1 MPRSDAL
8 RRWRSRPLMPSRADL
23 GRTGDVRL
31 AAVLLVSIVA
41 AILPLLR
48 VVAAGAWLAVA
59 VAVAAAVLLVGIG
72 LRRLRTPAVVVTLA
86 ELVTACALVTAVYF
100 ADTALLLVIP
110 TPGTFAELP
119 SLVAGASEQIINGV
133 APLIAERPLAV
144 IAVAAI
150 AALTVLLDHTV
161 ITARMPLLAAVALI
175 AVWLIPA
182 LSVPAPVDLIAFI
195 VFAAAILLLI
205 RAETRSRE
213 RALARSVAETAAEAR
228 RGGDAEPRVRPGR
241 AGAVL
246 AAGLAVTAIVATV
259 IVVPELP
266 RPAPRVGIGTGPATT
281 INASLELGDDLRR
294 PTDVE
299 VLTTRTNAPSMPYLR
314 AATLSSFDGDVWEP
328 DRDETTPLT
337 PEALGP
343 VVADPDMRVTEYQT
357 TVSITQLSSAWLP
370 VPGPAVRVDDLS
382 GGWEAMPANRTV
394 IAAGADTQ
402 GQEYVATT
410 HVVRPTLEQ
419 IQAAGTTTEGLPD
432 TVTQLPADMPS
443 SIARTALD
451 VASGAANDYDRLA
464 ALQRW
469 FRSSEFTYSLDA
481 PVADGF
487 DGSGVDAIADFLEV
501 RSGYCV
507 HFASAF
513 AVMARTLGM
522 PSRIV
527 IGYLPGTLTGRVVDG
542 ESVAT
547 VLSSQLHAWPE
558 VYFAGIGWIPF
569 EPTNSLGTPA
579 TYTRSAQP
587 LPDDGGQDVPPAPAP
602 QQTATTAPEAGQTP
616 TPTATTGA
624 GADSGASPLAV
635 VLPYGAVVLGFA
647 ALVLLPALVGAVR
660 RRWQTRAAERGDVLA
675 AWRIVR
681 ESARDV
687 GLRVDDADSPRALG
701 IRLAAVPTVPAGR
714 IEGLVAAVERTSY
727 GAPDGARDTAAGRA
741 AASDALAVRRG
752 LLASVSTPRRIGA
765 VLLPR
770 ALVRA

>member
-1 MPRSDAL
+1 
-8 RRWRSRPLMPSRADL
+8 MPSRAEL
-23 GRTGDVRL
+23 SRTGDTPL
-31 AAVLLVSIVA
+31 AAVLLFSIVA

-48 VVAAGAWLAVA
+48 VVAAGTWLVVA
-59 VAVAAAVLLVGIG
+59 VAVAAALLLVGVG
-72 LRRLRTPAVVVTLA
+72 LRRLHTPAVVVTLA
-86 ELVTACALVTAVYF
+86 ELVTAGALVTAVYF
-100 ADTALLLVIP
+100 GDTALLLVIP
-110 TPGTFAELP
+110 TPGTFAEVP
-119 SLVAGASEQIINGV
+119 SLIAGASGQIVNGV
-133 APLIAERPLAV
+133 APLTADRPLAV
-144 IAVAAI
+144 LAVTAVAA
-150 AALTVLLDHTV
+150 LTILLDHTV
-161 ITARMPLLAAVALI
+161 ITARMPLLAAIALV

-182 LSVPAPVDLIAFI
+182 LSVPAPVDLIAFV
-195 VFAAAILLLI
+195 VFAAAVLLLI
-205 RAETRSRE
+205 RTETRSRE
-213 RALARSVAETAAEAR
+213 RALARSAAAASAAEAR
-228 RGGDAEPRVRPGR
+228 QRGEAEPRRRLPR
-241 AGAVL
+241 SGAVL

-314 AATLSSFDGDVWEP
+314 AATLSSFDGRVWEP

-343 VVADPDMRVTEYQT
+343 VVADPDVRVTEYQT

-382 GGWEAMPANRTV
+382 GGWEAMPSNRTV
-394 IAAGADTQ
+394 VAADTDTQ
-402 GQEYVATT
+402 GQEYVTTT

-419 IQAAGTTTEGLPD
+419 IQAAGTTIDGLPD
-432 TVTQLPADMPS
+432 TVTQLPADMPAA
-443 SIARTALD
+443 IERTARE
-451 VASGAANDYDRLA
+451 VTAGAENDYDRLA

-469 FRSSEFTYSLDA
+469 FRSAEFTYSLDA
-481 PVADGF
+481 PVSDGF

-513 AVMARTLGM
+513 AVMARTLDM

-527 IGYLPGTLTGRVVDG
+527 VGYLPGTLTGRVVDG

-558 VYFAGIGWIPF
+558 VYFAGIGWVPF

-579 TYTRSAQP
+579 SYTRSAQP

-602 QQTATTAPEAGQTP
+602 QQTATVAPDGGPTP
-616 TPTATTGA
+616 TPTASTGTSA
-624 GADSGASPLAV
+624 GSETSPLALA
-635 VLPYGAVVLGFA
+635 LPYGGVVLGFA
-647 ALVLLPALVGAVR
+647 ALVLLPALLGAAR
-660 RRWQTRAAERGDVLA
+660 RRWQTTAAERGDVLA

-681 ESARDV
+681 ESARDIGV
-687 GLRVDDADSPRALG
+687 RIDDAESPRALG
-701 IRLAAVPTVPAGR
+701 IRLAAVPTVPVDRVDA
-714 IEGLVAAVERTSY
+714 LVAAVERTSY
-727 GAPDGARDTAAGRA
+727 DVPDGDRDAAIGRA

-770 ALVRA
+770 FLVRA

>member
-1 MPRSDAL
+1 
-8 RRWRSRPLMPSRADL
+8 MPSRAEL
-23 GRTGDVRL
+23 SRTGDTPL
-31 AAVLLVSIVA
+31 AAVLLLSIVA

-48 VVAAGAWLAVA
+48 VVAAGTWLVVA
-59 VAVAAAVLLVGIG
+59 VAVAAALLLVGVG
-72 LRRLRTPAVVVTLA
+72 LRRLHTPAVVVTLA
-86 ELVTACALVTAVYF
+86 ELVTAGALVTAVYF
-100 ADTALLLVIP
+100 GDTALLLVIP
-110 TPGTFAELP
+110 TPGTFAEVP
-119 SLVAGASEQIINGV
+119 SLIAGASGQIVNGV
-133 APLIAERPLAV
+133 APLTADRPLAV
-144 IAVAAI
+144 LAVTAVAA
-150 AALTVLLDHTV
+150 LTILLDHTV
-161 ITARMPLLAAVALI
+161 ITARMPLLAAIALV

-182 LSVPAPVDLIAFI
+182 LSVPAPVDLIAFV
-195 VFAAAILLLI
+195 VFAAAVLLLI
-205 RAETRSRE
+205 RTETRSRE
-213 RALARSVAETAAEAR
+213 RALARSAAAASAAEAR
-228 RGGDAEPRVRPGR
+228 QRGEAEPRRRLPR
-241 AGAVL
+241 SGAVL

-314 AATLSSFDGDVWEP
+314 AATLSSFDGRVWEP

-343 VVADPDMRVTEYQT
+343 VVADPDVRVTEYQT

-382 GGWEAMPANRTV
+382 GGWEAMPSNRTV
-394 IAAGADTQ
+394 VAADTDTQ
-402 GQEYVATT
+402 GQEYVTTT

-419 IQAAGTTTEGLPD
+419 IQAAGTTIDGLPD
-432 TVTQLPADMPS
+432 TVTQLPADMPAA
-443 SIARTALD
+443 IERTARE
-451 VASGAANDYDRLA
+451 VTAGAENDYDRLA

-469 FRSSEFTYSLDA
+469 FRSAEFTYSLDA
-481 PVADGF
+481 PVSDGF

-513 AVMARTLGM
+513 AVMARTLDM

-527 IGYLPGTLTGRVVDG
+527 VGYLPGTLTGRVVDG

-558 VYFAGIGWIPF
+558 VYFAGIGWVPF

-579 TYTRSAQP
+579 SYTRSAQP

-602 QQTATTAPEAGQTP
+602 QQTATVAPDGGPTP
-616 TPTATTGA
+616 TPTASTGTSA
-624 GADSGASPLAV
+624 GSETSPLALA
-635 VLPYGAVVLGFA
+635 LPYGGVVLGFA
-647 ALVLLPALVGAVR
+647 ALVLLPALLGAAR
-660 RRWQTRAAERGDVLA
+660 RRWQTTAAERGDVLA

-681 ESARDV
+681 ESARDIGV
-687 GLRVDDADSPRALG
+687 RIDDAESPRALG
-701 IRLAAVPTVPAGR
+701 IRLAAVPTVPVDR
-714 IEGLVAAVERTSY
+714 IDALVAAVERTSY
-727 GAPDGARDTAAGRA
+727 DVPDGDRDAAIGRA

-770 ALVRA
+770 FLVRA

>member
-1 MPRSDAL
+1 
-8 RRWRSRPLMPSRADL
+8 MPSRAEL

-31 AAVLLVSIVA
+31 AAVLLAAIVA
-41 AILPLLR
+41 AMLPLLR
-48 VVAAGAWLAVA
+48 VVAAGTWLVVA
-59 VAVAAAVLLVGIG
+59 IAIAASVLLVGIA
-72 LRRLRTPAVVVTLA
+72 LRRLRSPAVVVTLA

-100 ADTALLLVIP
+100 GDTALLLVVP
-110 TPGTFAELP
+110 TPGTFAEVP
-119 SLVAGASEQIINGV
+119 SLVAGASEQIVNGV
-133 APLIAERPLAV
+133 APLAAERPLAV
-144 IAVAAI
+144 VAVAAV

-161 ITARMPLLAAVALI
+161 ITARMPLLAAIALV

-182 LSVPAPVDLIAFI
+182 LSVPAPVDLIAFV
-195 VFAAAILLLI
+195 VFAAAVLLLV

-213 RALARSVAETAAEAR
+213 RALARSIATTSAAEAR
-228 RGGDAEPRVRPGR
+228 QRGEAEPRRSPVRSS
-241 AGAVL
+241 AVL
-246 AAGLAVTAIVATV
+246 AASLAVTAIVATV
-259 IVVPELP
+259 IVTPELP

-281 INASLELGDDLRR
+281 INANLELGDDLRR

-299 VLTTRTNAPSMPYLR
+299 VLTTRTNAPNMPYLR
-314 AATLSSFDGDVWEP
+314 AATLSSFDGRVWEP

-343 VVADPDMRVTEYQT
+343 VVADPDVRVTEYQT

-382 GGWEAMPANRTV
+382 GAWEAMPSNRTV
-394 IAAGADTQ
+394 VAADAVTQ
-402 GQEYVATT
+402 GQEYVTTT

-419 IQAAGTTTEGLPD
+419 IQAAGTTGEGLPD
-432 TVTQLPADMPS
+432 TVTQLPADMPAV
-443 SIARTALD
+443 IERTAREIT
-451 VASGAANDYDRLA
+451 ATAGNDFDRLA

-469 FRSSEFTYSLDA
+469 FRSAEFTYSLDA
-481 PVADGF
+481 PVSDGF
-487 DGSGVDAIADFLEV
+487 DGSGVEAIADFLEV

-513 AVMARTLGM
+513 AVMARTLDM

-527 IGYLPGTLTGRVVDG
+527 VGYLPGTLSGRVVDG

-558 VYFAGIGWIPF
+558 VYFAGIGWVPF

-579 TYTRSAQP
+579 TYARSTQP

-602 QQTATTAPEAGQTP
+602 QQTATVAPDGGRTP
-616 TPTATTGA
+616 TPTASTGVGGDTGESA
-624 GADSGASPLAV
+624 LTVA
-635 VLPYGAVVLGFA
+635 LPYGGIVLAFA
-647 ALVLLPALVGAVR
+647 ALVLLPALVGAAR
-660 RRWQTRAAERGDVLA
+660 RRWQTRAAESGDVLA

-681 ESARDV
+681 ESARDIGV
-687 GLRVDDADSPRALG
+687 RIDDAETPRALG
-701 IRLAAVPTVPAGR
+701 IRLAAVPTVPADR
-714 IEGLVAAVERTSY
+714 IDALVAAVERTSY
-727 GAPDGARDTAAGRA
+727 GAPGDQREAATGRA

-752 LLASVSTPRRIGA
+752 LLASVSTPRRLGA

>member
-1 MPRSDAL
+1 
-8 RRWRSRPLMPSRADL
+8 MPSRAEL
-23 GRTGDVRL
+23 SRTGDTPL
-31 AAVLLVSIVA
+31 AAVLLLSIVA

-48 VVAAGAWLAVA
+48 VVAAGTWLVVA
-59 VAVAAAVLLVGIG
+59 VAVAAALLLVGVG
-72 LRRLRTPAVVVTLA
+72 LRRLHTPAVVVTLA
-86 ELVTACALVTAVYF
+86 ELVTAGALVTAVYF
-100 ADTALLLVIP
+100 GDTALLLVIP
-110 TPGTFAELP
+110 TPGTFAEVP
-119 SLVAGASEQIINGV
+119 SLIAGASGQIVNGV
-133 APLIAERPLAV
+133 APLTADRPLAV
-144 IAVAAI
+144 LAVTAVAA
-150 AALTVLLDHTV
+150 LTILLDHTV
-161 ITARMPLLAAVALI
+161 ITARMPLLAAIALV

-182 LSVPAPVDLIAFI
+182 LSVPAPVDLIAFV
-195 VFAAAILLLI
+195 VFAAAVLLLI
-205 RAETRSRE
+205 RTETRSRE
-213 RALARSVAETAAEAR
+213 RALARSAAAASAAEAR
-228 RGGDAEPRVRPGR
+228 QRGEAEPRRRLPR
-241 AGAVL
+241 SGAVL

-314 AATLSSFDGDVWEP
+314 AATLSSFDGRVWEP

-343 VVADPDMRVTEYQT
+343 VVADPDVRVTEYQT

-382 GGWEAMPANRTV
+382 GGWEAMPSNRTV
-394 IAAGADTQ
+394 VAADTDTQ
-402 GQEYVATT
+402 GQEYVTTT

-419 IQAAGTTTEGLPD
+419 IQAAGTTIDGLPD
-432 TVTQLPADMPS
+432 TVTQLPADMPAA
-443 SIARTALD
+443 IERTARE
-451 VASGAANDYDRLA
+451 VTAGAENDYDRLA

-469 FRSSEFTYSLDA
+469 FRSAEFTYSLDA
-481 PVADGF
+481 PVSDGF

-513 AVMARTLGM
+513 AVMARTLDM

-527 IGYLPGTLTGRVVDG
+527 VGYLPGTLTGRVVDG

-558 VYFAGIGWIPF
+558 VYFAGIGWVPF

-579 TYTRSAQP
+579 SYTRSAQP

-602 QQTATTAPEAGQTP
+602 QQTATVAPDGGPTP
-616 TPTATTGA
+616 TPTASTGTSA
-624 GADSGASPLAV
+624 GSETSPLALA
-635 VLPYGAVVLGFA
+635 LPYGGVVLGFA
-647 ALVLLPALVGAVR
+647 ALVLLPALLGAAR
-660 RRWQTRAAERGDVLA
+660 RRWQTTAAERGDVLA

-681 ESARDV
+681 ESARDIGV
-687 GLRVDDADSPRALG
+687 RIDDAESPRALG
-701 IRLAAVPTVPAGR
+701 IRLAAVPTVPVDRVDA
-714 IEGLVAAVERTSY
+714 LVAAVERTSY
-727 GAPDGARDTAAGRA
+727 DVPDGDRDGAIGRA

-770 ALVRA
+770 FLVRA

>member
-1 MPRSDAL
+1 
-8 RRWRSRPLMPSRADL
+8 MPSRAEL
-23 GRTGDVRL
+23 SRTGDTPL
-31 AAVLLVSIVA
+31 AAVLLLSIVA

-48 VVAAGAWLAVA
+48 VVAAGTWLVVA
-59 VAVAAAVLLVGIG
+59 VAVAAALLLVGVG
-72 LRRLRTPAVVVTLA
+72 LRRLHTPAVVVTLA
-86 ELVTACALVTAVYF
+86 ELVTAGALVTAVYF
-100 ADTALLLVIP
+100 GDTALLLVIP
-110 TPGTFAELP
+110 TPGTFAEVP
-119 SLVAGASEQIINGV
+119 SLIAGASGQIVNGV
-133 APLIAERPLAV
+133 APLTADRPLAV
-144 IAVAAI
+144 LAVTAVAA
-150 AALTVLLDHTV
+150 LTILLDHTV
-161 ITARMPLLAAVALI
+161 ITARMPLLAAIALV

-182 LSVPAPVDLIAFI
+182 LSVPAPVDLIAFV
-195 VFAAAILLLI
+195 VFAAAVLLLI
-205 RAETRSRE
+205 RTETRSRE
-213 RALARSVAETAAEAR
+213 RALARSAAAASAAEAR
-228 RGGDAEPRVRPGR
+228 QRGEAEPRRRLPR
-241 AGAVL
+241 SGAVL

-314 AATLSSFDGDVWEP
+314 AATLSSFDGRVWEP

-343 VVADPDMRVTEYQT
+343 VVADPDVRVTEYQT

-382 GGWEAMPANRTV
+382 GGWEAMPSNRTV
-394 IAAGADTQ
+394 VAADTDTQ
-402 GQEYVATT
+402 GQEYVTTT

-419 IQAAGTTTEGLPD
+419 IQAAGTTIDGLPD
-432 TVTQLPADMPS
+432 TVTQLPADMPAA
-443 SIARTALD
+443 IERTARE
-451 VASGAANDYDRLA
+451 VTAGAENDYDRLA

-469 FRSSEFTYSLDA
+469 FRSAEFTYSLDA
-481 PVADGF
+481 PVSDGF

-513 AVMARTLGM
+513 AVMARTLDM

-527 IGYLPGTLTGRVVDG
+527 VGYLPGTLTGRVVDG

-558 VYFAGIGWIPF
+558 VYFAGIGWVPF

-579 TYTRSAQP
+579 SYTRSAQP

-602 QQTATTAPEAGQTP
+602 QQTATVAPDGGPTP
-616 TPTATTGA
+616 TPTASTGTSA
-624 GADSGASPLAV
+624 GSETSPLALA
-635 VLPYGAVVLGFA
+635 LPYGGVVLGFA
-647 ALVLLPALVGAVR
+647 ALVLLPALLGAAR
-660 RRWQTRAAERGDVLA
+660 RRWQTTAAERGDVLA

-681 ESARDV
+681 ESARDIGV
-687 GLRVDDADSPRALG
+687 RIDDAESPRALG
-701 IRLAAVPTVPAGR
+701 IRLAAVPPVPVDR
-714 IEGLVAAVERTSY
+714 IDALVAAVERTSY
-727 GAPDGARDTAAGRA
+727 DVPDGDRDAAIGRA

-770 ALVRA
+770 FLVRA

>member
-1 MPRSDAL
+1 
-8 RRWRSRPLMPSRADL
+8 MPSRAEL
-23 GRTGDVRL
+23 SRTGDTPL
-31 AAVLLVSIVA
+31 AAVLLLSIVA

-48 VVAAGAWLAVA
+48 VVAAGTWLVVA
-59 VAVAAAVLLVGIG
+59 VAVAAALLLVGVG
-72 LRRLRTPAVVVTLA
+72 LRRLHTPAVVVTLA
-86 ELVTACALVTAVYF
+86 ELVTAGALVTAVYF
-100 ADTALLLVIP
+100 GDTALLLVIP
-110 TPGTFAELP
+110 TPGTFAEVP
-119 SLVAGASEQIINGV
+119 SLIAGASGQIVNGV
-133 APLIAERPLAV
+133 APLTADRPLAV
-144 IAVAAI
+144 LAVTAVAA
-150 AALTVLLDHTV
+150 LTILLDHTV
-161 ITARMPLLAAVALI
+161 ITARMPLLAAIALVT
-175 AVWLIPA
+175 VWLIPA

-195 VFAAAILLLI
+195 VFAAAVLLLI
-205 RAETRSRE
+205 RTETRSRE
-213 RALARSVAETAAEAR
+213 RALARSAAAASAAEAR
-228 RGGDAEPRVRPGR
+228 QRGEAEPRRRLPR
-241 AGAVL
+241 SGAVL

-314 AATLSSFDGDVWEP
+314 AATLSSFDGRVWEP

-343 VVADPDMRVTEYQT
+343 VVADPDVRVTEYQT

-382 GGWEAMPANRTV
+382 GGWEAMPSNRTV
-394 IAAGADTQ
+394 VAADTDTQ
-402 GQEYVATT
+402 GQEYVTTT

-419 IQAAGTTTEGLPD
+419 IQAAGTTIDGLPD
-432 TVTQLPADMPS
+432 TVTQLPADMPAA
-443 SIARTALD
+443 IERTARE
-451 VASGAANDYDRLA
+451 VTAGAENDYDRLA

-469 FRSSEFTYSLDA
+469 FRSAEFTYSLDA
-481 PVADGF
+481 PVSDGF

-513 AVMARTLGM
+513 AVMARTLDM

-527 IGYLPGTLTGRVVDG
+527 VGYLPGTLTGRVVDG

-558 VYFAGIGWIPF
+558 VYFAGIGWVPF

-579 TYTRSAQP
+579 SYTRSAQP

-602 QQTATTAPEAGQTP
+602 QQTATVAPDGGPTP
-616 TPTATTGA
+616 TPTASTGTSA
-624 GADSGASPLAV
+624 GSETSPLALA
-635 VLPYGAVVLGFA
+635 LPYGGVVLGFA
-647 ALVLLPALVGAVR
+647 ALVLLPALLGAAR
-660 RRWQTRAAERGDVLA
+660 RRWQTTAAERGDVLA

-681 ESARDV
+681 ESARDIGV
-687 GLRVDDADSPRALG
+687 RIDDAESPRALG
-701 IRLAAVPTVPAGR
+701 IRLAAVPTVPVDR
-714 IEGLVAAVERTSY
+714 IDALVAAVERTSY
-727 GAPDGARDTAAGRA
+727 DVPDGDRDAAIGRA

-770 ALVRA
+770 FLVRA

>member
-1 MPRSDAL
+1 
-8 RRWRSRPLMPSRADL
+8 MPSRAEL
-23 GRTGDVRL
+23 SRTGDTPL
-31 AAVLLVSIVA
+31 AAVLLLSIVA

-48 VVAAGAWLAVA
+48 VVAAGTWLVVA
-59 VAVAAAVLLVGIG
+59 VAVAAAVLLVGVG
-72 LRRLRTPAVVVTLA
+72 LRRLHLPAVVVTLA
-86 ELVTACALVTAVYF
+86 ELVTAGALVTAVYF
-100 ADTALLLVIP
+100 GDTALLLVIP
-110 TPGTFAELP
+110 TPGTFAEVP
-119 SLVAGASEQIINGV
+119 SLITGASGQIINGV
-133 APLIAERPLAV
+133 APLTADRPLAV
-144 IAVAAI
+144 LAVTAV

-161 ITARMPLLAAVALI
+161 ITARMPLLAAIALV

-182 LSVPAPVDLIAFI
+182 LSVPAPVDLIAFV
-195 VFAAAILLLI
+195 VFAAAVLLLI
-205 RAETRSRE
+205 RTETRSRE
-213 RALARSVAETAAEAR
+213 RALARSVAAVSATEAR
-228 RGGDAEPRVRPGR
+228 QRGEAEPRRR
-241 AGAVL
+241 RSRSGAVL

-266 RPAPRVGIGTGPATT
+266 RPAPRIGIGTGPATT

-314 AATLSSFDGDVWEP
+314 AATLSSFDGRVWEP

-343 VVADPDMRVTEYQT
+343 VVADPDVRVTEYQT

-382 GGWEAMPANRTV
+382 GGWEAMPSNRTV
-394 IAAGADTQ
+394 VAADTDTQ
-402 GQEYVATT
+402 GQEYVTTT

-419 IQAAGTTTEGLPD
+419 IQAAGTTTDGLPD
-432 TVTQLPADMPS
+432 TVTQLPADMPA
-443 SIARTALD
+443 SIERTARE
-451 VASGAANDYDRLA
+451 VTAGAENDYDRLA

-469 FRSSEFTYSLDA
+469 FRSAEFTYSLDA
-481 PVADGF
+481 PVSDGF

-513 AVMARTLGM
+513 AVMARTLDM

-527 IGYLPGTLTGRVVDG
+527 VGYLPGTLTGRVADG

-558 VYFAGIGWIPF
+558 VYFAGIGWVPF

-579 TYTRSAQP
+579 SYARSAQP
-587 LPDDGGQDVPPAPAP
+587 LPDDGGQDVTPAPAP
-602 QQTATTAPEAGQTP
+602 QQTATVAPDGGPTP
-616 TPTATTGA
+616 TPTTSTGPSA
-624 GADSGASPLAV
+624 GSEGSPLAL
-635 VLPYGAVVLGFA
+635 VLPYGGVVLGFA
-647 ALVLLPALVGAVR
+647 ALVLLPALLGAAR
-660 RRWQTRAAERGDVLA
+660 RRWQTTAAERGDVLA

-687 GLRVDDADSPRALG
+687 GLRVDDAESPRALG
-701 IRLAAVPTVPAGR
+701 IRLAAMPTVPDERVDA
-714 IEGLVAAVERTSY
+714 LVAAVERTSY
-727 GAPDGARDTAAGRA
+727 DVPDSERDAAGGRA

-752 LLASVSTPRRIGA
+752 LLASVSTPRRISA

-770 ALVRA
+770 FLVRA

>member
-1 MPRSDAL
+1 
-8 RRWRSRPLMPSRADL
+8 MPSRAEL
-23 GRTGDVRL
+23 SRTGDTPL
-31 AAVLLVSIVA
+31 AAVLLLSIVA

-48 VVAAGAWLAVA
+48 VVAAGTWLVVA
-59 VAVAAAVLLVGIG
+59 VAVAAALLLVGVG
-72 LRRLRTPAVVVTLA
+72 LRRLHTPAVVVTLA
-86 ELVTACALVTAVYF
+86 ELVTAGALVTAVYF
-100 ADTALLLVIP
+100 GDTALLLAIP
-110 TPGTFAELP
+110 TPGTFAEVP
-119 SLVAGASEQIINGV
+119 SLIAGASGQIVNGV
-133 APLIAERPLAV
+133 APLTADRPLAV
-144 IAVAAI
+144 LAVTAVAA
-150 AALTVLLDHTV
+150 LTILLDHTV
-161 ITARMPLLAAVALI
+161 ITARMPLLAAIALV

-182 LSVPAPVDLIAFI
+182 LSVPAPVDLIAFV
-195 VFAAAILLLI
+195 VFAAAVLLLI
-205 RAETRSRE
+205 RTETRSRE
-213 RALARSVAETAAEAR
+213 RALARSAAAASAAEAR
-228 RGGDAEPRVRPGR
+228 QRGEAEPRRRLPR
-241 AGAVL
+241 SGAVL

-314 AATLSSFDGDVWEP
+314 AATLSSFDGRVWEP

-343 VVADPDMRVTEYQT
+343 VVADPDVRVTEYQT

-382 GGWEAMPANRTV
+382 GGWEAMPSNRTV
-394 IAAGADTQ
+394 VAADTDTQ
-402 GQEYVATT
+402 GQEYVTTT

-419 IQAAGTTTEGLPD
+419 IQAAGTTIDGLPD
-432 TVTQLPADMPS
+432 TVTQLPADMPGA
-443 SIARTALD
+443 IERTARE
-451 VASGAANDYDRLA
+451 VTAGAENDYDRLA

-469 FRSSEFTYSLDA
+469 FRSAEFTYSLDA
-481 PVADGF
+481 PVSDGF

-513 AVMARTLGM
+513 AVMARTLDM

-527 IGYLPGTLTGRVVDG
+527 VGYLPGTLTGRVVDG

-558 VYFAGIGWIPF
+558 VYFAGIGWVPF

-579 TYTRSAQP
+579 SYTRSAQP

-602 QQTATTAPEAGQTP
+602 QQTATVAPDGGPTP
-616 TPTATTGA
+616 TPTASTGTSA
-624 GADSGASPLAV
+624 GSETSPLALA
-635 VLPYGAVVLGFA
+635 LPYGGVVLGFA
-647 ALVLLPALVGAVR
+647 ALVLLPALLGAAR
-660 RRWQTRAAERGDVLA
+660 RRWQTTAAERGDVLA

-681 ESARDV
+681 ESARDIGV
-687 GLRVDDADSPRALG
+687 RIDDAESPRALG
-701 IRLAAVPTVPAGR
+701 IRLAAVPTVPVDR
-714 IEGLVAAVERTSY
+714 IDALVAAVERTSY
-727 GAPDGARDTAAGRA
+727 DVPDGDRDAAIGRA

-752 LLASVSTPRRIGA
+752 LLASVSTLRRIGA

-770 ALVRA
+770 FLVRA

>member
-1 MPRSDAL
+1 
-8 RRWRSRPLMPSRADL
+8 MPSRAEL
-23 GRTGDVRL
+23 SRTGDTPL
-31 AAVLLVSIVA
+31 AAVLLFSIVA

-48 VVAAGAWLAVA
+48 VVAAGTWLVVA
-59 VAVAAAVLLVGIG
+59 VAVAAALLLVGVG
-72 LRRLRTPAVVVTLA
+72 LRRLHTPAVVVTLA
-86 ELVTACALVTAVYF
+86 ELVTAGALVTAVYF
-100 ADTALLLVIP
+100 GDTALLLVIP
-110 TPGTFAELP
+110 TPGTFAEVP
-119 SLVAGASEQIINGV
+119 SLIAGASGQIVNGV
-133 APLIAERPLAV
+133 APLTADRPLAV
-144 IAVAAI
+144 LAVTAVAA
-150 AALTVLLDHTV
+150 LTILLDHTV
-161 ITARMPLLAAVALI
+161 ITARMPLLAAIALV

-182 LSVPAPVDLIAFI
+182 LSVPAPVDLIAFV
-195 VFAAAILLLI
+195 VFAAAVLLLI
-205 RAETRSRE
+205 RTETRSRE
-213 RALARSVAETAAEAR
+213 RALARSAAAASAAEAR
-228 RGGDAEPRVRPGR
+228 QRGEAEPRRRLPR
-241 AGAVL
+241 SGAVL

-314 AATLSSFDGDVWEP
+314 AATLSSFDGRVWEP

-343 VVADPDMRVTEYQT
+343 VVADPDVRVTEYQT

-382 GGWEAMPANRTV
+382 GGWEAMPSNRTV
-394 IAAGADTQ
+394 VAADTDTQ
-402 GQEYVATT
+402 GQEYVTTT

-419 IQAAGTTTEGLPD
+419 IQAAGTTIDGLPD
-432 TVTQLPADMPS
+432 TVTQLPADMPGA
-443 SIARTALD
+443 IERTARE
-451 VASGAANDYDRLA
+451 VTAGAENDYDRLA

-469 FRSSEFTYSLDA
+469 FRSAEFTYSLDA
-481 PVADGF
+481 PVSDGF

-513 AVMARTLGM
+513 AVMARTLDM

-527 IGYLPGTLTGRVVDG
+527 VGYLPGTLTGRVVDG

-558 VYFAGIGWIPF
+558 VYFAGIGWVPF

-579 TYTRSAQP
+579 SYTRSAQP

-602 QQTATTAPEAGQTP
+602 QQTATVAPDGGPTP
-616 TPTATTGA
+616 TPTASTGTSA
-624 GADSGASPLAV
+624 GSETSPLALA
-635 VLPYGAVVLGFA
+635 LPYGGVVLGFA
-647 ALVLLPALVGAVR
+647 ALVLLPALLGAAR
-660 RRWQTRAAERGDVLA
+660 RRWQTTAAERGDVLA

-681 ESARDV
+681 ESARDIGV
-687 GLRVDDADSPRALG
+687 RIDDAESPRALG
-701 IRLAAVPTVPAGR
+701 IRLAAVPTVPVDR
-714 IEGLVAAVERTSY
+714 IDALVAAVERTSY
-727 GAPDGARDTAAGRA
+727 DVPDGDRDAAIGRA

-770 ALVRA
+770 FLVRA

>member
-1 MPRSDAL
+1 
-8 RRWRSRPLMPSRADL
+8 MPSRAEL
-23 GRTGDVRL
+23 SRTGDTPL
-31 AAVLLVSIVA
+31 AAVLLLSIVA

-48 VVAAGAWLAVA
+48 VVAAGTWLVVA
-59 VAVAAAVLLVGIG
+59 VAVAAALLLVGVG
-72 LRRLRTPAVVVTLA
+72 LRRLHTPAVVVTLA
-86 ELVTACALVTAVYF
+86 ELVTAGALVTAVYF
-100 ADTALLLVIP
+100 GDTALLLVIP
-110 TPGTFAELP
+110 TPGTFAEVP
-119 SLVAGASEQIINGV
+119 SLIAGASGQIVNGV
-133 APLIAERPLAV
+133 APLTADRPLAV
-144 IAVAAI
+144 LAVTAVAA
-150 AALTVLLDHTV
+150 LTILLDHTV
-161 ITARMPLLAAVALI
+161 ITARMPLLAAIALVT
-175 AVWLIPA
+175 VWLIPA
-182 LSVPAPVDLIAFI
+182 LSVPAPVDLIAFV
-195 VFAAAILLLI
+195 VFAAAVLLLI
-205 RAETRSRE
+205 RTETRSRE
-213 RALARSVAETAAEAR
+213 RALARSAAAASAAEAR
-228 RGGDAEPRVRPGR
+228 QRGEAEPRRRLPR
-241 AGAVL
+241 SGAVL

-314 AATLSSFDGDVWEP
+314 AATLSSFDGRVWEP

-343 VVADPDMRVTEYQT
+343 VVADPDVRVTEYQT

-382 GGWEAMPANRTV
+382 GGWEAMPSNRTV
-394 IAAGADTQ
+394 VAADTDTQ
-402 GQEYVATT
+402 GQEYVTTT

-419 IQAAGTTTEGLPD
+419 IQAAGTTIDGLPD
-432 TVTQLPADMPS
+432 TVTQLPADMPAA
-443 SIARTALD
+443 IERTARE
-451 VASGAANDYDRLA
+451 VTAGAENDYDRLA

-469 FRSSEFTYSLDA
+469 FRSAEFTYSLDA
-481 PVADGF
+481 PVSDGF

-513 AVMARTLGM
+513 AVMARTLDM

-527 IGYLPGTLTGRVVDG
+527 VGYLPGTLTGRVVDG

-558 VYFAGIGWIPF
+558 VYFAGIGWVPF

-579 TYTRSAQP
+579 SYTRSAQP

-602 QQTATTAPEAGQTP
+602 QQTATVAPDGGPTP
-616 TPTATTGA
+616 TPTASTGTSA
-624 GADSGASPLAV
+624 GSETSPLALA
-635 VLPYGAVVLGFA
+635 LPYGGVVLGFA
-647 ALVLLPALVGAVR
+647 ALVLLPALLGAAR
-660 RRWQTRAAERGDVLA
+660 RRWQTTAAERGDVLA

-681 ESARDV
+681 ESARDIGV
-687 GLRVDDADSPRALG
+687 RIDDAESPRALG
-701 IRLAAVPTVPAGR
+701 IRLAAVPTVPVDR
-714 IEGLVAAVERTSY
+714 IDALVAAVERTSY
-727 GAPDGARDTAAGRA
+727 DVPDGDRDAAIGRA

-770 ALVRA
+770 FLVRA

>member
-1 MPRSDAL
+1 MPT
-8 RRWRSRPLMPSRADL
+8 RAEL
-23 GRTGDVRL
+23 SRTGDTPL
-31 AAVLLVSIVA
+31 AAVLLLSIVA

-48 VVAAGAWLAVA
+48 VVAAGTWLAVA
-59 VAVAAAVLLVGIG
+59 VAVAAALLLVGVG
-72 LRRLRTPAVVVTLA
+72 LRRLHTPAVVVTLA
-86 ELVTACALVTAVYF
+86 ELVTAGALVTAVYF
-100 ADTALLLVIP
+100 GDTALLLVIP
-110 TPGTFAELP
+110 TPGTFAEVP
-119 SLVAGASEQIINGV
+119 SLIAGASGQIVNGV
-133 APLIAERPLAV
+133 APLTADRPLAV
-144 IAVAAI
+144 LAVTAVAA
-150 AALTVLLDHTV
+150 LTILLDHTV
-161 ITARMPLLAAVALI
+161 ITARMPLLAAIALV

-182 LSVPAPVDLIAFI
+182 LSVPAPVDLIAFV
-195 VFAAAILLLI
+195 VFAAAVLLLI
-205 RAETRSRE
+205 RTETRSRE
-213 RALARSVAETAAEAR
+213 RALARSAAAASAAEAR
-228 RGGDAEPRVRPGR
+228 QRGEAEPRRRLPR
-241 AGAVL
+241 SGAVL

-314 AATLSSFDGDVWEP
+314 AATLSSFDGRVWEP

-343 VVADPDMRVTEYQT
+343 VVADPDVRVTEYQT

-382 GGWEAMPANRTV
+382 GGWEAMPSNRTV
-394 IAAGADTQ
+394 VAADTDTQ
-402 GQEYVATT
+402 GQEYVTTT

-419 IQAAGTTTEGLPD
+419 IQAAGTTIDGLPD
-432 TVTQLPADMPS
+432 TVTQLPADMPAA
-443 SIARTALD
+443 IERTARE
-451 VASGAANDYDRLA
+451 VTAGAENDYDRLA

-469 FRSSEFTYSLDA
+469 FRSAEFTYSLDA
-481 PVADGF
+481 PVSDGF

-513 AVMARTLGM
+513 AVMARTLDM

-527 IGYLPGTLTGRVVDG
+527 VGYLPGTLTGRVVDG

-558 VYFAGIGWIPF
+558 VYFAGIGWVPF

-579 TYTRSAQP
+579 SYTRSAQP

-602 QQTATTAPEAGQTP
+602 QQTATVAPDGGPTP
-616 TPTATTGA
+616 TPTASTGTSA
-624 GADSGASPLAV
+624 GSETSPLALA
-635 VLPYGAVVLGFA
+635 LPYGGVVLGFA
-647 ALVLLPALVGAVR
+647 ALVLLPALLGAAR
-660 RRWQTRAAERGDVLA
+660 RRWQTTAAERGDVLA

-681 ESARDV
+681 ESARDIGV
-687 GLRVDDADSPRALG
+687 RIDDAESPRALG
-701 IRLAAVPTVPAGR
+701 IRLAAVPTVPVDR
-714 IEGLVAAVERTSY
+714 IDALVAAVERTSY
-727 GAPDGARDTAAGRA
+727 DVPDGDRDAAIGRA

-770 ALVRA
+770 FLVRA

>member
-1 MPRSDAL
+1 
-8 RRWRSRPLMPSRADL
+8 MPSRAEL
-23 GRTGDVRL
+23 SRTGDTPL
-31 AAVLLVSIVA
+31 AAVLLLSIVA

-48 VVAAGAWLAVA
+48 VVAAGTWLVVA
-59 VAVAAAVLLVGIG
+59 VAVAAALLLVGVG
-72 LRRLRTPAVVVTLA
+72 LRRLHTPAVVVTLA
-86 ELVTACALVTAVYF
+86 ELVTAGALVTAVYF
-100 ADTALLLVIP
+100 GDTALLLVIP
-110 TPGTFAELP
+110 TPGTFAEVP
-119 SLVAGASEQIINGV
+119 SLIAGASGQIVNGV
-133 APLIAERPLAV
+133 APLTADRPLAV
-144 IAVAAI
+144 LAVTAVAA
-150 AALTVLLDHTV
+150 LTILLDHTV
-161 ITARMPLLAAVALI
+161 ITARMPLLAAIALVA
-175 AVWLIPA
+175 VRLIPA
-182 LSVPAPVDLIAFI
+182 LSVPAPVDLIAFV
-195 VFAAAILLLI
+195 VFAAAVLLLI
-205 RAETRSRE
+205 RTETRSRE
-213 RALARSVAETAAEAR
+213 RALARSAAAASAAEAR
-228 RGGDAEPRVRPGR
+228 QRGEAEPRRRLPR
-241 AGAVL
+241 SGAVL

-314 AATLSSFDGDVWEP
+314 AATLSSFDGRVWEP

-343 VVADPDMRVTEYQT
+343 VVADPDVRVTEYQT

-382 GGWEAMPANRTV
+382 GGWEAMPSNRTV
-394 IAAGADTQ
+394 VAADTDTQ
-402 GQEYVATT
+402 GQEYVTTT

-419 IQAAGTTTEGLPD
+419 IQAAGTTIDGLPD
-432 TVTQLPADMPS
+432 TVTQLPADMPAA
-443 SIARTALD
+443 IERTARE
-451 VASGAANDYDRLA
+451 VTAGAENDYDRLA

-469 FRSSEFTYSLDA
+469 FRSAEFTYSLDA
-481 PVADGF
+481 PVSDGF

-513 AVMARTLGM
+513 AVMARTLDM

-527 IGYLPGTLTGRVVDG
+527 VGYLPGTLTGRVVDG

-558 VYFAGIGWIPF
+558 VYFAGIGWVPF

-579 TYTRSAQP
+579 SYTRSAQP

-602 QQTATTAPEAGQTP
+602 QQTATVAPDGGPTP
-616 TPTATTGA
+616 TPTASTGTSA
-624 GADSGASPLAV
+624 GSETSPLALA
-635 VLPYGAVVLGFA
+635 LPYGGVVLGFA
-647 ALVLLPALVGAVR
+647 ALVLLPALLGAAR
-660 RRWQTRAAERGDVLA
+660 RRWQTTAAERGDVLA

-681 ESARDV
+681 ESARDIGV
-687 GLRVDDADSPRALG
+687 RIDDAESPRALG
-701 IRLAAVPTVPAGR
+701 IRLAAVPTVPVDR
-714 IEGLVAAVERTSY
+714 IDALVAAVERTSY
-727 GAPDGARDTAAGRA
+727 DVPDGDRDAAIGRA

-770 ALVRA
+770 FLVRA

>member
-1 MPRSDAL
+1 
-8 RRWRSRPLMPSRADL
+8 MPSRAEL
-23 GRTGDVRL
+23 SRTGDTPL
-31 AAVLLVSIVA
+31 AAVLLLSIVA

-48 VVAAGAWLAVA
+48 VVAAGTWLVVA
-59 VAVAAAVLLVGIG
+59 VAVAAALLLVGVG
-72 LRRLRTPAVVVTLA
+72 LRRLHTPAVVVTLA
-86 ELVTACALVTAVYF
+86 ELVTAGALVTAVYF
-100 ADTALLLVIP
+100 GDTALLLVIP
-110 TPGTFAELP
+110 TPGTFAEVP
-119 SLVAGASEQIINGV
+119 SLIAGASGQIVNGV
-133 APLIAERPLAV
+133 APLTADRPLAV
-144 IAVAAI
+144 LAVTAVAA
-150 AALTVLLDHTV
+150 LTILLDHTV
-161 ITARMPLLAAVALI
+161 ITARMPLLAAIALV

-182 LSVPAPVDLIAFI
+182 LSVPAPVDLIAFV
-195 VFAAAILLLI
+195 VFAAAVLLLI
-205 RAETRSRE
+205 RTETRSRE
-213 RALARSVAETAAEAR
+213 RALARSAAAASAAEAR
-228 RGGDAEPRVRPGR
+228 QRGEAEPRRRLPR
-241 AGAVL
+241 SGAVL

-314 AATLSSFDGDVWEP
+314 AATLSSFDGRVWEP

-343 VVADPDMRVTEYQT
+343 VVADPDVRVTEYQT

-382 GGWEAMPANRTV
+382 GGWEAMPSNRTV
-394 IAAGADTQ
+394 VAADTDTQ
-402 GQEYVATT
+402 GQEYVTTT

-419 IQAAGTTTEGLPD
+419 IQAAGTTIDGLPD
-432 TVTQLPADMPS
+432 TVTQLPADMPAA
-443 SIARTALD
+443 IERTARE
-451 VASGAANDYDRLA
+451 VTAGAENDYDRLA

-469 FRSSEFTYSLDA
+469 FRSAEFTYSLDA
-481 PVADGF
+481 PVSDGF

-513 AVMARTLGM
+513 AVMARTLDM

-527 IGYLPGTLTGRVVDG
+527 VGYLPGTLTGRVVDG

-558 VYFAGIGWIPF
+558 VYFAGIGWVPF

-579 TYTRSAQP
+579 SYTRSAQP

-602 QQTATTAPEAGQTP
+602 QQTATVAPDGGPTP
-616 TPTATTGA
+616 TPTASTGTSA
-624 GADSGASPLAV
+624 GSETSPLALA
-635 VLPYGAVVLGFA
+635 LPYGGVFLGFA
-647 ALVLLPALVGAVR
+647 ALVLLPALLGAAR
-660 RRWQTRAAERGDVLA
+660 RRWQTTAAERGDVLA

-681 ESARDV
+681 ESARDIGV
-687 GLRVDDADSPRALG
+687 RIDDAESPRALG
-701 IRLAAVPTVPAGR
+701 IRLAAVPPVPVDR
-714 IEGLVAAVERTSY
+714 IDALVAAVERTSY
-727 GAPDGARDTAAGRA
+727 DVPDGDRDAAIGRA

-770 ALVRA
+770 FLVRA